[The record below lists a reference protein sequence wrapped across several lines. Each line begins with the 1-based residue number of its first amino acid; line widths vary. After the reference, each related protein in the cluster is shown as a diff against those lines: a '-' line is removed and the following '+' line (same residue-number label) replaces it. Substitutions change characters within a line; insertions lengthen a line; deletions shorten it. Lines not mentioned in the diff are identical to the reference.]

1 MLSSTFS
8 YLRGKIT
15 FRQKV
20 TAFRC
25 RLSLNVKMFENVINM
40 AVDCTIVV
48 PYLSGM
54 YQQTK
59 KKKKCLACESYRFK
73 IKIKSYSITM

>member
-1 MLSSTFS
+1 
-8 YLRGKIT
+8 
-15 FRQKV
+15 
-20 TAFRC
+20 
-25 RLSLNVKMFENVINM
+25 MFENVINM

-59 KKKKCLACESYRFK
+59 KKKNVWPANRTAL
-73 IKIKSYSITM
+73 KSK

>member
-8 YLRGKIT
+8 YVRSKIT

-20 TAFRC
+20 TAFRY

-59 KKKKCLACESYRFK
+59 KKKKMFGLR
-73 IKIKSYSITM
+73 IVPL

>member
-1 MLSSTFS
+1 MLCSTFS
-8 YLRGKIT
+8 YLRSKIT

-20 TAFRC
+20 TAFRY

-59 KKKKCLACESYRFK
+59 KKKNVWPANRTAL
-73 IKIKSYSITM
+73 KSK

>member
-8 YLRGKIT
+8 YLRSKIK

-20 TAFRC
+20 TAFRY

-59 KKKKCLACESYRFK
+59 KKKNVWPANRTAL
-73 IKIKSYSITM
+73 KSK